1 MANASRRDVEA
12 RDRVK
17 VLRLPAV
24 LAPAV
29 ERARLNLPDDRLAI
43 LACRSDDGVIERRP
57 ISVQNGTRVASRE
70 WDEIRELGREAVRK
84 RSERRGKG
92 KDSER
97 ASTGGVPVQGNVS
110 LQDEKVVGAVSG
122 TVVNTMYS
130 DCYRSRTVEPEMTLV
145 SQALLVTLTLSKPYS
160 FLPFWPKTWL
170 FAV

>member
-1 MANASRRDVEA
+1 MVTRRSREDVVRGRVEEDVANASRRDIEA

-29 ERARLNLPDDRLAI
+29 ERARLDLPDDRLAI

-57 ISVQNGTRVASRE
+57 VGVQNGTRVASRE
-70 WDEIRELGREAVRK
+70 WNEIRELGREAVRE

-97 ASTGGVPVQGNVS
+97 ASAG
-110 LQDEKVVGAVSG
+110 
-122 TVVNTMYS
+122 
-130 DCYRSRTVEPEMTLV
+130 
-145 SQALLVTLTLSKPYS
+145 
-160 FLPFWPKTWL
+160 
-170 FAV
+170 